1 MADANEKKRTEVCPE
16 VGTDTQYQ
24 RQLPPAV
31 VDEIGPV
38 VSQPARIRGSL
49 DIDEKNIPD
58 LEGQDGVRDIEAI
71 TQTWSKKMMIIT
83 YAWLLIVNFVLAF
96 EANMSGSLIAYVTSD
111 FQKHSLL
118 TTAQVVAS
126 IFGGV
131 SRIPIAKIIDIWG
144 RPEGFALMTCFATL
158 GVVLMAVSRNVETYA
173 AALVFYQVGEN
184 GMNFVLDV
192 LVADTSKLRNR
203 ALLMAAMSAPFLVTA
218 FAGPAAAEDFLVGVG
233 WRWAYGTLAII
244 LPISAVPILWILLYT
259 RKEARKQF
267 PAAVRESGRTWAQT
281 ITHYA
286 IEFDVIGMILVV
298 AGFSLVILPLS
309 LATYQTDKWRSAAI
323 ITMIVLGGCS
333 LIAFCVWEKYYARVN
348 LVSFHLL
355 WDRTVIGACITSAVM
370 FVASRCWN
378 SYFQSHLQV
387 VFGLSVKDA
396 GWIGNIYTLGSCSWS
411 FVVGYLI
418 RVTNRYKWLAL
429 IASPLLVMSAGLMIK
444 YRMPGQPLG
453 LVAMCQVLMT
463 IGAGTL
469 VVTERIAIMAAA
481 EHTNVAMVLAL
492 LALFTA
498 VGDTIGL
505 GVSGGVWTNSMPGLF
520 QKYLPADLK
529 DQAGKIFGSLVVQ
542 LSYRWGTPGRIA
554 IMDAYGEG
562 MQRMCIAACA
572 VLSLTIPCVLAWRNL
587 NVRDKQMK
595 GRVV

>member
-1 MADANEKKRTEVCPE
+1 MAEINQEKPAEISPE
-16 VGTDTQYQ
+16 TQ
-24 RQLPPAV
+24 PPKPSTPTAADEISPAV
-31 VDEIGPV
+31 AQPV
-38 VSQPARIRGSL
+38 QIRGSL
-49 DIDEKNIPD
+49 DVDEKHIPD

-71 TQTWSKKMMIIT
+71 TQTWSKKMLITT

-96 EANMSGSLIAYVTSD
+96 ESSMSGSLIAYVTSD
-111 FQKHSLL
+111 FKKHSLL

-158 GVVLMAVSRNVETYA
+158 GVILMAVSKNVETYA
-173 AALVFYQVGEN
+173 AALVFYRVGEN
-184 GMNFVLDV
+184 GMNFILDV

-203 ALLMAAMSAPFLVTA
+203 ALALAVMSAPFLATT
-218 FAGPAAAEDFLVGVG
+218 FAGPAAAEDFLEGIG

-244 LPISAVPILWILLYT
+244 IPVSAVPILWILLYA
-259 RKEARKQF
+259 RKEARIQF
-267 PAAVRESGRTWAQT
+267 PATVRDSGRTWSQT
-281 ITHYA
+281 IKYYA

-298 AGFSLVILPLS
+298 AGFSLVILPLT

-323 ITMIVLGGCS
+323 IAMIVIGGCS
-333 LIAFCVWEKYYARVN
+333 LIAFGIWEKYFAKVT

-355 WDRTVIGACITSAVM
+355 WDRTVMGACITSAVM
-370 FVASRCWN
+370 FVASRCWS

-387 VFGLSVKDA
+387 VFGLSIKDA
-396 GWIGNIYTLGSCSWS
+396 GWIGNIYNLGSCSWS
-411 FVVGYLI
+411 FAVGYMI

-429 IASPLLVMSAGLMIK
+429 IAAPLLVMSAGLMIK
-444 YRMPGQPLG
+444 YRMPGESLG
-453 LVAMCQVLMT
+453 LVAMCQVLET
-463 IGAGTL
+463 IGASTL

-505 GVSGGVWTNSMPGLF
+505 GVSGGIWTNSIPGLL
-520 QKYLPADLK
+520 QEHLPDGLK

-542 LSYRWGTPGRIA
+542 LSYPWGTPGRLA

-572 VLSLTIPCVLAWRNL
+572 VLSLTIPCTIAWRNL
-587 NVRDKQMK
+587 DVRDRQMK
-595 GRVV
+595 GRVL

>member
-1 MADANEKKRTEVCPE
+1 MAEIDESKPPETSPDAQSPKSPS
-16 VGTDTQYQ
+16 
-24 RQLPPAV
+24 PAA
-31 VDEIGPV
+31 VDEI
-38 VSQPARIRGSL
+38 SPAAIQAGIGRGSI
-49 DIDEKNIPD
+49 DIDEKQIPD

-71 TQTWSKKMMIIT
+71 TQTWSKKMLITT
-83 YAWLLIVNFVLAF
+83 YAWLLIVNFILAF
-96 EANMSGSLIAYVTSD
+96 ESSMSNSLIAYVTSD
-111 FQKHSLL
+111 FQRHSLL

-144 RPEGFALMTCFATL
+144 RPEGFALMTCLATL

-173 AALVFYQVGEN
+173 AALVFYSVGEN

-203 ALLMAAMSAPFLVTA
+203 ALLLAVMSAPFLATT
-218 FAGPAAAEDFLVGVG
+218 FAGPAAAQDFLEGVG
-233 WRWAYGTLAII
+233 WRWAYGVIAII
-244 LPISAVPILWILLYT
+244 IPISAVPILWILLYT
-259 RKEARKQF
+259 RKEARKRF
-267 PAAVRESGRTWAQT
+267 PAAVRDSGRTWSQS

-286 IEFDVIGMILVV
+286 VEFDVIGMILIV
-298 AGFSLVILPLS
+298 AGFSLVILPLT

-323 ITMIVLGGCS
+323 MNMIILGGCS
-333 LIAFCVWEKYYARVN
+333 LIAFGVWEKYFAKVT

-355 WDRTVIGACITSAVM
+355 WDRTVMGACIMSGVM
-370 FVASRCWN
+370 FVASRCWG

-387 VFGLSVKDA
+387 VSGLSIKDA
-396 GWIGNIYTLGSCSWS
+396 GWIGNIYNLGSCSWS
-411 FVVGYLI
+411 FAVGYLI

-429 IASPLLVMSAGLMIK
+429 IAAPLLVMSSGLMIK
-444 YRMPGQPLG
+444 YRMPGTPLG
-453 LVAMCQVLMT
+453 LVAMCQVLET
-463 IGAGTL
+463 IGASTL
-469 VVTERIAIMAAA
+469 VVTEKIAIMAAA

-492 LALFTA
+492 LALFTS

-505 GVSGGVWTNSMPGLF
+505 GVSGGIWTNSMPGLL
-520 QKYLPADLK
+520 QKYLPPGLK
-529 DQAGKIFGSLVVQ
+529 DQTSKIFGSLVVQ
-542 LSYRWGTPGRIA
+542 LSYKWGTPGRVA

-572 VLSLTIPCVLAWRNL
+572 VLTLTIPCALAWKNL

>member
-1 MADANEKKRTEVCPE
+1 MAEVNEKKPARTSPE
-16 VGTDTQYQ
+16 NQPRNASPPVATDEIS
-24 RQLPPAV
+24 PAQPV
-31 VDEIGPV
+31 QTADGRRSLNVDEKHI
-38 VSQPARIRGSL
+38 S
-49 DIDEKNIPD
+49 D

-71 TQTWSKKMMIIT
+71 TQTWSKKVMIIT
-83 YAWLLIVNFVLAF
+83 YAWLLIINFVLAF
-96 EANMSGSLIAYVTSD
+96 ESSMSNSLIAYVTSD
-111 FQKHSLL
+111 FQRHSLL

-158 GVVLMAVSRNVETYA
+158 GTILMAVSRNVETYA
-173 AALVFYQVGEN
+173 AALVFYTVGEN

-203 ALLMAAMSAPFLVTA
+203 ALLLALMSAPFLATA
-218 FAGPAAAEDFLVGVG
+218 FAGPAAAENFLTGVG

-244 LPISAVPILWILLYT
+244 IPISSVPILWILLYT

-267 PAAVRESGRTWAQT
+267 PAAVRDSGRTWSQNVA
-281 ITHYA
+281 HYA
-286 IEFDVIGMILVV
+286 IEFDVVGMILVV
-298 AGFSLVILPLS
+298 AGFSLVILPLT
-309 LATYQTDKWRSAAI
+309 LATYQADKWRSAAI

-333 LIAFCVWEKYYARVN
+333 LIAFCIWEKNFAKVT

-355 WDRTVIGACITSAVM
+355 WDRTVMGACIMSGVM
-370 FVASRCWN
+370 FVASRCWS

-387 VFGLSVKDA
+387 VFGLSIKDA

-429 IASPLLVMSAGLMIK
+429 MAAPLLVMSAGLMIK
-444 YRMPGQPLG
+444 YRMPGNPIG
-453 LVAMCQVLMT
+453 LVAMCQVLET

-469 VVTERIAIMAAA
+469 VVTEKIAIMAAA

-505 GVSGGVWTNSMPGLF
+505 GVSGAIWTNSMPQLL
-520 QKYLPADLK
+520 QKYLPQSLR

-542 LSYRWGTPGRIA
+542 LSYLWGTPGRIA
-554 IMDAYGEG
+554 IVDAYGEG

-572 VLSLTIPCVLAWRNL
+572 VLTLTIPCAMAWRNL
-587 NVRDKQMK
+587 NIRDKQMK
-595 GRVV
+595 GRVM